1 MLRPPDLS
9 RINKILLF
17 TVLTGAIL
25 YFGKEFFIVVVF
37 AGFLAMLMTPVS
49 NWLEKYNVS
58 RVFSSLISVLAIIAV
73 LAGIGMLLSSQVTSL
88 SEEFPNIKS
97 KMEQGLKSFEEWVNN
112 TLGVSSDAIESRA
125 SDAMSS
131 AGGFITGLLKGIFSF
146 FGGMLLILVFTFLF
160 LLQREKYENF
170 AVMLHSEDKRTEARK
185 MMGEISKVAQQY
197 LGGRLISILILAVLY
212 IVGFSIVGLK
222 NGLLLAVIAAIM
234 TFIPYVGPLLGGFV
248 PFFMAIVSGDF
259 NQSIW
264 VVVII
269 TLAQLFDNYFIEP
282 YVVGGSVHVSP
293 FFTIFILL
301 LGGAVWG
308 IAGVI
313 LFLPLLGILKII
325 FDKVEGMKPY
335 AYLIGDQK
343 KSSSSSGIMIGVK
356 NLFSG
361 KKR

>member
-1 MLRPPDLS
+1 MLRVPDLS
-9 RINKILLF
+9 RINKILF
-17 TVLTGAIL
+17 FAVLIGVIL

-37 AGFLAMLMTPVS
+37 AGFLAMLMNPVS
-49 NWLEKYNVS
+49 NWLEKHKIS

-73 LAGIGMLLSSQVTSL
+73 LAGVGMLLTSQVSSL
-88 SEEFPNIKS
+88 SEDFPSIKS
-97 KMEQGLKSFEEWVNN
+97 KMEQGLKTFEEWINN
-112 TLGVSSDAIESRA
+112 TLGISADTIESKA

-131 AGGFITGLLKGIFSF
+131 AGGLITDMLKGIFSF
-146 FGGMLLILVFTFLF
+146 FGGLLLILVFTFLF

-185 MMGEISKVAQQY
+185 MIVQISKVAQQY
-197 LGGRLISILILAVLY
+197 LGGRLISIVILAVLY
-212 IVGFSIVGLK
+212 IVGFSIIGLK

-234 TFIPYVGPLLGGFV
+234 TFIPYIGPLIGGFI

-259 NQSIW
+259 NQSVW

-269 TLAQLFDNYFIEP
+269 TIAQLFDNYFIEP
-282 YVVGGSVHVSP
+282 YVVGGSVHISP

-325 FDKVEGMKPY
+325 FEKVEGMEPY

-343 KSSSSSGIMIGVK
+343 KTSSSSGIMARVK

-361 KKR
+361 KKK